1 MNSTRFATLCVALG
15 LAAFLT
21 LNSHAAVYN
30 DASNDLFDNGFDN
43 LDITSIEVTN
53 SATTI
58 TFKVTTRGF
67 QNWTKYMIWL
77 DTPSKANAASNNH
90 GWGRTR
96 INLASGE
103 GADFFIGSWVDAPSG
118 NAQVWEYN
126 STWNQHSSSPLS
138 NTVSGN
144 TVSFNVPLNT
154 LGLSAGNVIRFEAD
168 GENN

>member
-1 MNSTRFATLCVALG
+1 MKFGKSFFGGSAMNSTRFATLCVALG

-77 DTPSKANAASNNH
+77 DTPSKAYFY
-90 GWGRTR
+90 
-96 INLASGE
+96 
-103 GADFFIGSWVDAPSG
+103 FFLLLLKNW
-118 NAQVWEYN
+118 
-126 STWNQHSSSPLS
+126 L
-138 NTVSGN
+138 
-144 TVSFNVPLNT
+144 
-154 LGLSAGNVIRFEAD
+154 
-168 GENN
+168 